1 MKKNDSIVIVKVTS
15 DEQGSIIDLSSKI
28 AEAASLSADEE
39 KEKIAETLVMG
50 LLAAVK
56 TFRVPKESIISIIDN
71 LYASGAQEEDTTMGQ
86 APMSL
91 FFQNNLFPS

>member
-1 MKKNDSIVIVKVTS
+1 MEMEENFVIVRVTS
-15 DEQGSIIDLSSKI
+15 DEKGCNIDLSSKI